1 MKKKST
7 QDNKRKRKCRAKQA
21 EVALRVINRTGTQEC
36 SELGKDKVSKGT
48 LQEWVDKGPKPQCL
62 DQQRDKIPR
71 EQARDKDGS
80 DSEESLSE
88 RSEPSLK

>member
-1 MKKKST
+1 MKKDST

-21 EVALRVINRTGTQEC
+21 EVALRFINRTGTQEG

-48 LQEWVDKGPKPQCL
+48 LQEWVDMGPKLQCL
-62 DQQRDKIPR
+62 DQQRDRIPR
-71 EQARDKDGS
+71 EQARAKVES